1 MIHCAKESTANQTE
15 KSVKRRRPR
24 ATSCGQKETMKI
36 REIKELLHCR
46 VLCGEEMLD
55 RDVHSAC
62 GSDMMSDVLAFV
74 KDQAVL
80 ITGLVNPQ
88 VIRTAQM
95 MDICCIVFVR
105 GKKPSQD
112 VIDLARETGIVLL
125 FSSERM
131 YSACGI
137 LYQAGLQAG
146 SVAGD
151 LPNTGEAMGENT

>member
-1 MIHCAKESTANQTE
+1 
-15 KSVKRRRPR
+15 
-24 ATSCGQKETMKI
+24 MKI

-151 LPNTGEAMGENT
+151 LPNTGEAMVENT